1 MAKMSRKEEKRRKR
15 HRRVRKAVRGVP
27 GKERLCIFKSLKH
40 IYAQV
45 IDDTTGRIVSSASS
59 LSPEFKKE
67 MSYGGNVKAAEL
79 TGKVVAEKCRKSG
92 IEKVVF
98 DRAGYP
104 YCGRVEALAKAAREG
119 GLVF

>member
-1 MAKMSRKEEKRRKR
+1 MAKISRKEERQRR

-27 GKERLCIFKSLKH
+27 GRERLCVFKSLKH

-45 IDDTTGRIVSSASS
+45 IDDTTGMVVSSASS

-67 MSYGGNVKAAEL
+67 ASYGGNVKAAEFV
-79 TGKVVAEKCRKSG
+79 GKTLAENCKKSG

-98 DRAGYP
+98 DRGGYP
-104 YCGRVEALAKAAREG
+104 YCGRIEALAKAAREG
-119 GLVF
+119 GLIF